1 MGDEAYE
8 AAKAHQERAT
18 PLRKA
23 GTPEDM
29 AQAAVWFI
37 EGADLITGEI
47 LIVDAGSHLGAA
59 PLIAR

>member
-1 MGDEAYE
+1 MGDDVYE
-8 AAKAHQERAT
+8 AVKLGQERNT
-18 PLRKA
+18 HLDKA

-47 LIVDAGSHLGAA
+47 LMVDAGSHLGQA
-59 PLIAR
+59 LLKAR

>member
-1 MGDEAYE
+1 
-8 AAKAHQERAT
+8 
-18 PLRKA
+18 
-23 GTPEDM
+23 M

-47 LIVDAGSHLGAA
+47 LIVDAGSHLGGA